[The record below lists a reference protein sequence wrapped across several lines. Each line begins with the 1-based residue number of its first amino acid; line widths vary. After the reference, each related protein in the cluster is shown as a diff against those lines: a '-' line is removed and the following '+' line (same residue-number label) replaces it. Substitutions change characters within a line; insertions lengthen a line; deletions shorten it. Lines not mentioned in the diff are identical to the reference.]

1 MLIMKNTK
9 KVTVNQ
15 LVEILRT
22 WVLGAQPVSLQYVT
36 TPKLTKEGKVKFGE
50 VVKIANIGAMVGYQ
64 YANSVN
70 NQRERENEVADF
82 ISKPLWNGKGKRLST
97 ALSTH
102 VEKGTFY
109 LTYKKQQ
116 TFRSFHFDTAL
127 NFIPASLLR
136 PFFPKSDPAKYQ
148 GIDKPVYH
156 REIAVDNIRK
166 LKFRGTTYEVVP
178 G

>member
-1 MLIMKNTK
+1 MKNTK

-70 NQRERENEVADF
+70 NQCERENEVADF